1 MWRGL
6 TRSRVLDRVSGFP
19 TDRHKGLVVECE
31 YSLALLG
38 VGAACHVP
46 RTLYFKRIYDADV
59 VSASRERMLQP
70 PEARLAGWQEH
81 DRRMQGLLD
90 AALEDM
96 QAGAEARAL
105 CHAAREAAL
114 LKRFQQFVGPQLG
127 PAELERAERALAW
140 CGSAPLD
147 RGQRSCQPASRSR
160 QHRQTSGD
168 PAGAEASRRM
178 PGKRPEP
185 LLPFWPMPRRCI
197 GKTGRWRRWSAQP
210 KRCASRISMM
220 HRRRRD

>member
-140 CGSAPLD
+140 CGSAPSGP
-147 RGQRSCQPASRSR
+147 RAEIAASLHLVLG

-178 PGKRPEP
+178 AWE
-185 LLPFWPMPRRCI
+185 
-197 GKTGRWRRWSAQP
+197 TA
-210 KRCASRISMM
+210 
-220 HRRRRD
+220 